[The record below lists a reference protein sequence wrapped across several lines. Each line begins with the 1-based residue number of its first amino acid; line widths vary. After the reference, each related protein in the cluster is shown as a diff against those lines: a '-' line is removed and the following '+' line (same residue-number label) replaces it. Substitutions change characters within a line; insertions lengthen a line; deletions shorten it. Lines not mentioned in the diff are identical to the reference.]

1 MYIQVK
7 IKQKACVDILNEV
20 TKLKAIGNHYK
31 LFFEN
36 SYTSNMPFAIF
47 RLDAH
52 PVFTLRAL
60 FYQDLFLNF
69 MIVL

>member
-1 MYIQVK
+1 ME
-7 IKQKACVDILNEV
+7 IKQKAFVDVLNEV

-31 LFFEN
+31 LF
-36 SYTSNMPFAIF
+36 SKIF
-47 RLDAH
+47 IHLTCRLQYFVWMGTLAH